1 MSLSGFLTVFQGW
14 SVTAHL
20 MVFLAVGRVFGRC
33 TILFFSCHPFATW
46 HTHSFLGPLAH
57 DTRFQ
62 MSDLLLNAS
71 NPLCTINQCLQQV
84 IDQNPAEQTTS
95 VVTESADASTSTVHE
110 TVSTAIPSTVVSA
123 VTVAVTT
130 VVVKPATTTLISILT
145 TAAVSTTTVTTTGA
159 APTETGKLVIVGG
172 PRNGNYAQR
181 NPGPGHHRQP
191 DRDLRLRLLT
201 L

>member
-1 MSLSGFLTVFQGW
+1 MVEFLALPNEELLVRCVMNYCLSSGFLTVFQGW

-84 IDQNPAEQTTS
+84 IDQNPAEQFAACTDLFGAP
-95 VVTESADASTSTVHE
+95 VVSTSTPPIDV
-110 TVSTAIPSTVVSA
+110 AIALRQRPCRT
-123 VTVAVTT
+123 
-130 VVVKPATTTLISILT
+130 
-145 TAAVSTTTVTTTGA
+145 
-159 APTETGKLVIVGG
+159 PTS
-172 PRNGNYAQR
+172 
-181 NPGPGHHRQP
+181 
-191 DRDLRLRLLT
+191 
-201 L
+201 